1 MLQLFVKWEDY
12 FLIVL
17 WIQSVSSWKLIHSVQ
32 SALQNKLCL
41 PANSAVAVTKRLM
54 SLQNKLRCSNFSV
67 RHQQISVDFWF
78 PWTQYLKK
86 KKKKLSQILSSIHI
100 CDITMKLKGSKRME
114 KGIFW
119 SWWESSC
126 QTSAA
131 MVYQK
136 KYVCLEEY
144 LKPIAALTFP
154 AYKITRLN

>member
-41 PANSAVAVTKRLM
+41 AANSAVAVTKRLM

-78 PWTQYLKK
+78 PQTQDLKK
-86 KKKKLSQILSSIHI
+86 KKKAKPNSFLDPHMWYNNEIKRKQANGKRHILVLMRKQLSDFSCNGVPEEICMFRRVFETDCCSYISS
-100 CDITMKLKGSKRME
+100 S
-114 KGIFW
+114 
-119 SWWESSC
+119 
-126 QTSAA
+126 
-131 MVYQK
+131 
-136 KYVCLEEY
+136 
-144 LKPIAALTFP
+144 
-154 AYKITRLN
+154 